1 MDVDV
6 HLGTGVEMDMVGRGC
21 VQHWLVYM
29 YVEVCTCGGERHVVS
44 AGGGGGADTVPAPA
58 VRVAPAR
65 PVHPFRP
72 ASHGAA
78 AARRGQGEVSMYRY
92 VHERAR
98 TWDTSR
104 TWTWGSTHEHIR
116 RPAVTPCMARRAR
129 SHGQLEIQV
138 SAWRQPL

>member
-1 MDVDV
+1 MVVSYSMHSCMALGVAAMPVRRRETVDVDV

-29 YVEVCTCGGERHVVS
+29 HVEVCTCGGERHVVS

-65 PVHPFRP
+65 P

-78 AARRGQGEVSMYRY
+78 AARVHAGAGRGEY
-92 VHERAR
+92 VQIRTRAR
-98 TWDTSR
+98 EDM
-104 TWTWGSTHEHIR
+104 GHEQD
-116 RPAVTPCMARRAR
+116 MDM
-129 SHGQLEIQV
+129 GQHT
-138 SAWRQPL
+138 